1 MRLFSALTIAGLSIL
16 GTHAMSSMELTKNM
30 KIGWSLGNT
39 LDANCADTLDYTKD
53 QTASETCWGNVKT
66 TEGLFT
72 ALMKDGFDT
81 FRIPTTWDGHFGEGP
96 DYKIDSAWMKRV
108 HEVVDYAYKNGAYVI
123 LNIHHEKWNYAFAN
137 NLEKA
142 KTILVAIWK
151 QIAAEFADY
160 DEHLIFEGLNE
171 PRKVGDPVEW
181 TGGDSEGWDFVNQ
194 MNELFVKTIR
204 GCSGENAKRHL
215 MIPTYAATTQ
225 DGAINAFKF
234 PSGDSNLIVS
244 LHAYTP
250 YNFALNNG
258 DGAVTTFSNPGEL
271 DSLFNLIKT
280 KFISQNI
287 PVIIGEFGAM
297 SRENDAERAKWAEA
311 YTKGAKAIGV
321 PCVVWDNGI
330 FEGEGE
336 RFGLIDRTSYEIK
349 APEVVNGL
357 MKGIGSTGPVTP
369 TNKETPASQ
378 GNAGNVPP
386 MDADANANANANN
399 NNAPAD
405 LPAKTLPNDA
415 PAAGSDDNAP
425 STSLPPK
432 SLPNDAPAAGNDNT
446 SNTNVPSDLPTKS
459 LPTENNT
466 NESTLPTK
474 TLPSQ
479 NAPTLPPKTLPN
491 NDNNNNNM
499 PAPPTQQDQ
508 PVQPAPPTQP
518 EQPTQQDQPVQ
529 PAPPTQQDQPV
540 QPAPPTPQDQ
550 PTQPAP
556 PAQQNSPAPSGDY
569 FSCASD
575 DWSCKQG
582 MADKCYKEAD
592 SCWTSQGD
600 ASKCE
605 DLIKNCNKIWQS

>member
-1 MRLFSALTIAGLSIL
+1 MRLFSTLTLAGLSIL
-16 GTHAMSSMELTKNM
+16 GCHAMSSMELTKNM

-39 LDANCADTLDYTKD
+39 LDANCADTLDYSKD

-225 DGAINAFKF
+225 DSAINAFKL
-234 PSGDSNLIVS
+234 PSGDNNLIVS

-250 YNFALNNG
+250 YNFALNNA
-258 DGAVTTFSNPGEL
+258 DGAVTTFDNPSEL

-287 PVIIGEFGAM
+287 PVIIDEFGAM
-297 SRENDAERAKWAEA
+297 SRENDAERAKWAEY

-330 FEGEGE
+330 FEGTGE
-336 RFGLIDRTSYEIK
+336 RFGLIDRTTFEIK

-369 TNKETPASQ
+369 TKKETSGSPQ
-378 GNAGNVPP
+378 GNEANANVPP
-386 MDADANANANANN
+386 MDANANN

-405 LPAKTLPNDA
+405 LPPKSLPNEL
-415 PAAGSDDNAP
+415 PAEIPTEVPATGNNNDTP

-432 SLPNDAPAAGNDNT
+432 TLPNDNTSTGNDDNN
-446 SNTNVPSDLPTKS
+446 SNTNVPSDLPSKS
-459 LPTENNT
+459 LPIENNNNNN

-479 NAPTLPPKTLPN
+479 NATTLPPKTLPN
-491 NDNNNNNM
+491 NNNNNNM

-508 PVQPAPPTQP
+508 PV
-518 EQPTQQDQPVQ
+518 
-529 PAPPTQQDQPV
+529 PPTQQDQPV
-540 QPAPPTPQDQ
+540 P
-550 PTQPAP
+550 PTQPEQPVPPTQQNP
-556 PAQQNSPAPSGDY
+556 PAPQAQPEQPSEQQDSPAPSGDY
-569 FSCASD
+569 FSCPKD
-575 DWSCKQG
+575 DWNCKQG